1 MKNKKKYGQFF
12 TPKSLSDKM
21 VETVIK
27 RLETKNGMYKVCPR
41 DLMKLTVLDPA
52 VGSGEM
58 LTSWCVAVADLVY
71 NAECSRKN
79 RLIGA
84 TVYVDIHEQT
94 GVVLD
99 FIDGYVYMDDIGREL
114 YQPMLIKYG
123 DDDENWVSAWD
134 VKVVTSKN
142 SNDKF
147 SDPEYKKIIGEVAM
161 NCFGYDIDQSCVD
174 LTKQNLSYLTGI
186 SAYTFDANIQ
196 CADYLFLEERC
207 SYDIVIMN
215 PPYLGGRKISSVFG
229 DCYRKQLKN
238 KIESTRSNTKCETA
252 KTAINSRLN
261 PKPERPD
268 PLQLAANANL
278 SFVGSYVLGM
288 GFTLTPDERDAL
300 IAKDKR
306 NAERIFPYIGGEEV
320 NTSPTQDFHRYVIN
334 FGEMSLEEAFRW
346 PDLIEIVREKVKPER
361 DKLRNNPDGRR
372 LKQYWWQH
380 CRTRPALYQAIQ
392 DLPRC
397 LVNSRVSKHLMF
409 TFQSSNR
416 VFAESMY
423 VFPMAAYAHFI
434 LIQSRIHEVWAR
446 LLSSSMK
453 TDLRYA
459 ATDCFE
465 NFPFPNENQLTPNA
479 PLEKIGKQLYEARAQ
494 YMIDTDQ
501 GLTKTYNALKDPD
514 CLDPRI
520 IQLRALHE
528 EMDRAVLAAY
538 GWEDISVPAYGTP
551 ATPEEKKALQAFSE
565 EVIDRLFVL
574 NAERVEAEGVRS
586 KIVDTSGVYNG
597 RADLCSY
604 FIQLAYEH
612 IKDYGGLISIVATN
626 TISQGKTRLCGLKTL
641 VDKGCEIYNA
651 ETNVPWPGDAKVTI
665 SIVHLDLE

>member
-12 TPKSLSDKM
+12 TPKLLADKM
-21 VETVIK
+21 VETVIN
-27 RLETKNGMYKVCPR
+27 RLETKNGMYKACPR
-41 DLMKLTVLDPA
+41 DLVQLTVLDPA

-58 LTSWCVAVADLVY
+58 LTSWCVAVADRVY
-71 NAECSRKN
+71 DAECSSKN
-79 RLIGA
+79 ILIGA

-99 FIDGYVYMDDIGREL
+99 FIDGSVYIDDVGREL
-114 YQPMLIKYG
+114 YQPVLVDYG
-123 DDDENWVSAWD
+123 NGDENWVSAWD
-134 VKVVTSKN
+134 VKVIISKN

-147 SDPEYKKIIGEVAM
+147 SDHEYKKIIGDVAM

-174 LTKQNLSYLTGI
+174 LTKQNLSDLAGL
-186 SAYTFDANIQ
+186 SAHVFNANIQ
-196 CADYLFLEERC
+196 CADYLLLKERC
-207 SYDIVIMN
+207 ACDVVIMN
-215 PPYLGGRKISSVFG
+215 PPYLGGGKISTVLG
-229 DCYRKQLKN
+229 DDYRKRLK
-238 KIESTRSNTKCETA
+238 KQIESTRINTKCEAT
-252 KTAINSRLN
+252 KTAINSRLRA
-261 PKPERPD
+261 KPERPD
-268 PLQLAANANL
+268 PLQLTANANL

-288 GFTLTPDERDAL
+288 GFILTPDERDAL

-334 FGEMSLEEAFRW
+334 FGEMSLEEASRW

-361 DKLRNNPDGRR
+361 DKVKRVPH
-372 LKQYWWQH
+372 KKYWWH
-380 CRTRPALYQAIQ
+380 YGDKRPALYQAIQ

-397 LVNSRVSKHLMF
+397 LVTSLHSKHLIF
-409 TFQSSNR
+409 TWQPVNI
-416 VFAESMY
+416 VFSHALE
-423 VFPMAAYAHFI
+423 VFPLEKGSQFSI
-434 LIQSRIHEVWAR
+434 LQSRIHEVWAR
-446 LLSSSMK
+446 LLSSSLE
-453 TDLRYA
+453 DRLRYA

-465 NFPFPNENQLTPNA
+465 NFPFPNETKLTPNT

-520 IQLRALHE
+520 IQLRTLHK

-538 GWEDISVPAYGTP
+538 GWKDIPVPAYGTH
-551 ATPEEKKALQAFSE
+551 ATPEEKKAMQAFSE

-574 NAERVEAEGVRS
+574 NAERAEAEEIRS
-586 KIVDTSGVYNG
+586 KIVDTSGVYHG

-612 IKDYGGLISIVATN
+612 VKDYGGLISIVATN
-626 TISQGKTRLCGLKTL
+626 TISQGKTRLCGIKTL

-651 ETNVPWPGDAKVTI
+651 ETNVPWPGDAKVTV